1 MIRFGT
7 RIDTIKLL
15 VERHKAFYSVG
26 LGNNWCSISSNMDI
40 GRALIHDFFSR
51 SNS

>member
-1 MIRFGT
+1 MICFGT

-15 VERHKAFYSVG
+15 VERRKALYSVG
-26 LGNNWCSISSNMDI
+26 LGNNWCSISANMDI
-40 GRALIHDFFSR
+40 VRARIHDFFSR

>member
-1 MIRFGT
+1 MIRFST

-15 VERHKAFYSVG
+15 VERNKAFYSVG
-26 LGNNWCSISSNMDI
+26 LGNNWYSISANMDI
-40 GRALIHDFFSR
+40 GRALIHVFFSR